1 MRVFVSRENL
11 AVFILC
17 AAIYTSVLDILL
29 YVFVYMGE
37 CMLLKTFRMFKP
49 VEIYKCDGT
58 MEVVVAVMAAAV
70 AATMNNGTQAFG
82 IAVAAVAARAI
93 LSSIANK
100 MRDKCFKYTERQ

>member
-17 AAIYTSVLDILL
+17 AAIYTSVLDIL

-58 MEVVVAVMAAAV
+58 MEVVVVAVMAAAV

>member
-1 MRVFVSRENL
+1 
-11 AVFILC
+11 
-17 AAIYTSVLDILL
+17 
-29 YVFVYMGE
+29 
-37 CMLLKTFRMFKP
+37 MLSKTFRMFKP

-58 MEVVVAVMAAAV
+58 MVVVVAAAV

-82 IAVAAVAARAI
+82 IAAAQAT

>member
-1 MRVFVSRENL
+1 MCML
-11 AVFILC
+11 
-17 AAIYTSVLDILL
+17 
-29 YVFVYMGE
+29 GE

-49 VEIYKCDGT
+49 VETYKCDGT
-58 MEVVVAVMAAAV
+58 MVVAVMVAAV

-82 IAVAAVAARAI
+82 IAAAAAVAACATAI